1 MKRPLLILLFMILSF
16 QSWGANSPP
25 VFERSEQEQRYQ
37 ALITELRC
45 VQCQNQSVADSDAGI
60 AQDIRVLV
68 QTKILEGQTDQQI
81 IDFLVERYGDFVLYN
96 PPFKPI
102 TYLLWLLPPLLLIF
116 ALWMLKRAINRR
128 IKPLFSEAELRRI
141 KQILEKDD

>member
-25 VFERSEQEQRYQ
+25 VFDRSEQEQRYQ
-37 ALITELRC
+37 TLITELRC

-116 ALWMLKRAINRR
+116 ALWILKRAIGQNTT
-128 IKPLFSEAELRRI
+128 PQLSEAEQLKI
-141 KQILEKDD
+141 KQILEKDH